1 MKLDQK
7 DRSWFKFW
15 CISERKTWLQALAE
29 LAKVQ
34 EAKKKK
40 KNHSRGFDPL
50 TSCLWEKYAFHYT
63 KYHSLHLLSSLEI
76 IVLFVPLLE
85 HIPSSTTDRKCHV
98 SPLCILVLLE
108 VHVSH
113 LHVMHGFWGFQA
125 FSMVYWIMSCVMWYL
140 FQIKNTV
147 IEFCSYLAMHG
158 LSLNKD

>member
-40 KNHSRGFDPL
+40 KNHSMGFDPL

-63 KYHSLHLLSSLEI
+63 KYHSLHLLSPLEI

-85 HIPSSTTDRKCHV
+85 HIPSSTTDCKCHV

-113 LHVMHGFWGFQA
+113 FTCYAWILGFSGILHGVLN
-125 FSMVYWIMSCVMWYL
+125 YELRY
-140 FQIKNTV
+140 V
-147 IEFCSYLAMHG
+147 ILIS
-158 LSLNKD
+158 N